1 MTNAKSRLVRIIA
14 LALAVL
20 MIVPMALVGCN
31 KNTGVDQ
38 AALDAALKEALD
50 AAQKAQDAA
59 DKAAQD
65 AKDAQDKLD
74 AAEKEAAD
82 LQAQIDAMK
91 NTTTAAPATTTQAP
105 VSEDAKVVDAYIASI
120 VLDKESD
127 YNKLV
132 KLYKALSAAY
142 FGATTNPVSAD
153 AKAIFDAIDT
163 AEIAIRRAPTVDYV
177 NHLVAQL
184 AADLDAI
191 PTFSERVKEAY
202 DAIDFA
208 SDEDIVDV
216 AYANALLKAAA
227 IPAATTGVDEIDE
240 FFAAEKKALGAFGE
254 EKLDLTKL
262 ITDEYARY
270 ADAND
275 GLYADAFGYDN
286 DDLVAKIQA
295 LFSNNAELDVEE
307 IVYGEAANE
316 DAIEA
321 IEDLYDEF
329 YKLYKKDY
337 AALQE
342 AFEIAVIGEDYLLK
356 AEGNFLREKLAA
368 AKERVAELEAAVE
381 EYNATKIFTNSKTG
395 IAAIA
400 KAYADNYGK
409 TTETP
414 FLFNEKTN
422 AKIVAIDEALAA
434 WMAKYSFD
442 AEDDNLNE
450 IIGDGVYA
458 TFVEVKAVM
467 NFVNEWAAKL
477 DSIKASDID
486 AAIDALKDEDKRI
499 DYAEQGAAVK
509 ALYAWYYGTYKV
521 VKEKNGEGK
530 LVDVIKSNEDGVL
543 AAELELADSE
553 DPIKIDTANIA
564 DMLDDALEVKV
575 DQVKALAAALEV
587 FEGVK
592 LLGKDAEG
600 NDAILAEVKAIDKK
614 ADKLDLDALKTED
627 ITAMA
632 EIIKALKALCEKL
645 GFEKDEDAEFGYA
658 TDSKNYGVVPFDTW
672 AAINGA
678 KDALVGDLL
687 DKAAEIVKAYIGWA
701 GEYDEDEE
709 AVIFPVDKDGKP
721 TADSK
726 YYDVDEVEISAF
738 SYALISTLAADY
750 NAISIFEKE
759 LDDEKIVI
767 EDIEEEEVEFTTKQV
782 VAYYR
787 AMNDEFYYN
796 IMDKIHGVAY
806 GEVRVSTI
814 INNDIGGSSNPA
826 NEWMHYNTLKKDGTL
841 EISGV
846 DKTAYDTLVK
856 YEAAYGEFGL
866 TYVFPTNSSTKG
878 TGNAINV
885 YATVDGKG
893 SNSKQYINA
902 VAAVDATKYAVKN
915 ADGIV
920 IDFDAAA
927 YKAAVDASVAS
938 FRATWYAD
946 YLTKSANATTINA
959 LYDAVIENA
968 IKFKLWT
975 IEGEF
980 EMNDEAY
987 TFVVNADKSVTVKD
1001 DADEVVATVKDAKE
1015 AEYTITAALENNKIV
1030 IKATIIGVVD
1040 DPATEDVNEAKDAV
1054 KNLADVD
1061 DAISADAPKYEYTLA
1076 DGKDEIIA
1084 SCTAI
1089 GTVKKANDKANSYIL
1104 YNEKFITALVEAFET
1119 NDFYVFRDKA
1129 VADAKSYA
1137 NGTGDY
1143 ASSNTGVKVG
1153 KEAADAEGDTL
1164 ITNLYS
1170 EFSGAWTSVKH
1181 DKATKAEIVK
1191 ALDAFKAQVDKI
1203 APPVEVAPEAG
1214 VEA

>member
-74 AAEKEAAD
+74 AAEKEAED

-91 NTTTAAPATTTQAP
+91 NTTTAAPTTTTQAP

-132 KLYKALSAAY
+132 NLYKALSVAY
-142 FGATTNPVSAD
+142 FGGNKDHDLASAD

-216 AYANALLKAAA
+216 AYANALLNAAA

-270 ADAND
+270 ADVND

-286 DDLVAKIQA
+286 DDLVAKIKA
-295 LFSNNAELDVEE
+295 LFSNDAELDVEE

-442 AEDDNLNE
+442 AEDENLNE
-450 IIGDGVYA
+450 IIGEGVYD

-477 DSIKASDID
+477 DSIEDSDIGD
-486 AAIDALKDEDKRI
+486 AIDALKDEDGRI

-509 ALYAWYYGTYKV
+509 ALYTWYYGTYKV
-521 VKEKNGEGK
+521 VKEKNDEGK

-543 AAELELADSE
+543 DAELELADSE
-553 DPIKIDTANIA
+553 DTIKIDAANIA

-614 ADKLDLDALKTED
+614 ADKLDLDALKTDD

-678 KDALVGDLL
+678 KDALLGDLL

-709 AVIFPVDKDGKP
+709 AVKFEYEKDVFKFF
-721 TADSK
+721 
-726 YYDVDEVEISAF
+726 DVDEVEISAF

-782 VAYYR
+782 VTYYR

-796 IMDKIHGVAY
+796 IMDKIHAVTNDK
-806 GEVRVSTI
+806 VSKSTVVGTA
-814 INNDIGGSSNPA
+814 INA
-826 NEWMHYNTLKKDGTL
+826 LNEWMHYNTLKEGKL
-841 EISGV
+841 EISKV
-846 DKTAYDTLVK
+846 DATAYATLVK

-866 TYVFPTNSSTKG
+866 TYVFPTSSSTKG

-893 SNSKQYINA
+893 SDSNQYINA

-938 FRATWYAD
+938 FRATWYAN
-946 YLTKSANATTINA
+946 YLTKSANATTINE

-968 IKFKLWT
+968 IKFELWT

-980 EMNDEAY
+980 EMNDETY
-987 TFVVNADKSVTVKD
+987 TFVVNDDKSVTVKD
-1001 DADEVVATVKDAKE
+1001 DADEVVATVKDAEGKE
-1015 AEYTITAALENNKIV
+1015 YAISAALENNKIV
-1030 IKATIIGVVD
+1030 IKATIPDVVD
-1040 DPATEDVNEAKDAV
+1040 DPATEDVNEAEDAV

-1084 SCTAI
+1084 SSKAI
-1089 GTVKKANDKANSYIL
+1089 GNVKKANDKANSYVL
-1104 YNEKFITALVEAFET
+1104 YNDKYLTALIEAYTT
-1119 NDFYVFRDKA
+1119 NAFYVFRDNKINA
-1129 VADAKSYA
+1129 ITTVV
-1137 NGTGDY
+1137 
-1143 ASSNTGVKVG
+1143 GVKTYNKDGTVD
-1153 KEAADAEGDTL
+1153 KETGLFLKADDIGDDLMNNL
-1164 ITNLYS
+1164 IK
-1170 EFSGAWTSVKH
+1170 EFKGDWSKAKH
-1181 DKATKAEIVK
+1181 DKATYEEIEKAYTNLI
-1191 ALDAFKAQVDKI
+1191 AQIDKI
-1203 APPVEVAPEAG
+1203 VDEHRVTTTVVG
-1214 VEA
+1214 